1 MKKYKLVDKTPYHTA
16 GFGAMMGAAV
26 SATSPASAIAG
37 MALGAGVGLVG
48 GGAVTAKNLKERK
61 AHDALNKTQ
70 FKG

>member
-48 GGAVTAKNLKERK
+48 GGVVAAKDAK
-61 AHDALNKTQ
+61 ANRHSATSDTQ
-70 FKG
+70 FGKK